1 MKQNYRLTL
10 LLLLREGLK
19 NFFLYW
25 LTFCLLDFV
34 HRGHYSWSDNII
46 VAAVLSPVIPLIRRC
61 CLERNGGTR
70 KAKYSVCAV

>member
-1 MKQNYRLTL
+1 MKQDYRLTL
-10 LLLLREGLK
+10 LLLLQECLK

-61 CLERNGGTR
+61 FLVRNGGTR
-70 KAKYSVCAV
+70 KAKYGE